1 LDREGRERRERDF
14 VILAG
19 FRGFRDPKAHE
30 AAMAGD
36 AAQVREIEAVIDR
49 LAVELWGLSYGCQP
63 LGQGYHTL
71 ALAGGSA
78 PENFVVKGEKKMKT
92 TDSLKEWAKKREEKG
107 RELATRKQARPK
119 PLRGVAI
126 LLTLAAISIFIGCA
140 PEPGGLP
147 ALTVEERL
155 AQSLNELWENEDWKE
170 AIGVVEQILAITPGN
185 ADLIEKL
192 YAAHVN
198 YGLKS
203 LLEGDPDEAVAQ
215 FNSAL
220 KIKPDGA
227 EALAGLVQAATS
239 TPPQALTREQLE
251 QRLHESWAVANS
263 DDNRAEEWG
272 EVIGVIEQILA
283 INPGNADM
291 IEKLYAAHINY
302 GLKALAQGDPDEAV
316 TQFNNALK
324 IKPDG
329 AEALAGLD
337 QAAASTPPQALTGE
351 QLEQRLH
358 ESWAEEDWATVIG
371 VLEQI
376 LAANPGNADMI
387 EKLYAAHVN
396 YGRQLVGEG
405 NLEEAKAE
413 FTRAL
418 DAKPDGGEAVA
429 ELNALADDTPAPPAA
444 VLAPTATPQPP
455 TATPIPPAPPPAAD
469 AAMIAIPAGEFTMG
483 SDHEVERPPHAVSV
497 GAFEI
502 DKLEV
507 TNQEFERFVR
517 ETGHVTEAEKASE
530 TSWRY
535 YASGKPTHPVVRVT
549 WNDAIAFCQWA
560 GKRLPTEAEWE
571 KAARGADARSYP
583 WGNQWDAARANAREA
598 GNRGTTAVGSF
609 PAGASPYGV
618 LDMAGNVSE
627 WTSDWFQP
635 YPGYPGGD
643 GEAQYFGEKY
653 RVIRGGGWFSDQD
666 LVRTT
671 ERSASSVTL
680 ANDDVGFRCVR

>member
-1 LDREGRERRERDF
+1 MGVWIAKDTKLRERRERNF
-14 VILAG
+14 VI
-19 FRGFRDPKAHE
+19 FME
-30 AAMAGD
+30 
-36 AAQVREIEAVIDR
+36 
-49 LAVELWGLSYGCQP
+49 
-63 LGQGYHTL
+63 
-71 ALAGGSA
+71 
-78 PENFVVKGEKKMKT
+78 GEKKMKT
-92 TDSLKEWAKKREEKG
+92 TASLKEWTKKREEEG
-107 RELATRKQARPK
+107 RELAASDKRKQARLK
-119 PLRGVAI
+119 PLPVLAI
-126 LLTLAAISIFIGCA
+126 LLTLAAISVFIGCA

-170 AIGVVEQILAITPGN
+170 VIGVVEQTLAINPGN

-198 YGLKS
+198 LGLKS
-203 LLEGDPDEAVAQ
+203 LLEGNPDEAVAQ

-227 EALAGLVQAATS
+227 EALAGLVQPATS
-239 TPPQALTREQLE
+239 TPSQALTGEQLE
-251 QRLHESWAVANS
+251 QRLHESWAVANG
-263 DDNRAEEWG
+263 DDKRAEEWG

-283 INPGNADM
+283 VNPGNADM

-302 GLKALAQGDPDEAV
+302 GLKSLAEGDPDEAV

-337 QAAASTPPQALTGE
+337 QAAAGTPSQALTGE

-376 LAANPGNADMI
+376 LVASPGNADMT

-418 DAKPDGGEAVA
+418 DAKPDGGEAMA
-429 ELNALADDTPAPPAA
+429 ELNALTGETPSPPPV

-455 TATPIPPAPPPAAD
+455 TATPIPPAPPPVAD

-483 SDHEVERPPHAVSV
+483 SDHEVERPPHSV
-497 GAFEI
+497 FVGVFEI

-507 TNQEFERFVR
+507 SNQEFERFVR
-517 ETGHVTEAEKASE
+517 ETGHVTEAEKAGD

-535 YASGKPTHPVVRVT
+535 YAKNKPQHPVVKVT
-549 WNDAIAFCQWA
+549 WNDANAFCQWA

-583 WGNQWDAARANAREA
+583 WGNQWDAAKANAREA

-643 GEAQYFGEKY
+643 GDAQYFGEKF
-653 RVIRGGGWFSDQD
+653 RVIRGGGWFDQD

-671 ERSASSVTL
+671 ARSSSSVTL